1 MNPKLIVLDELSKML
16 DMAMLKKADGI
27 KAKKN
32 PMPME
37 AEIKIEA
44 EPLDL
49 GEVKKEEGDEDEGM
63 ASELAKLYEKDEEN
77 C

>member
-49 GEVKKEEGDEDEGM
+49 AAPKEEGDEDEGM